1 MFLYIFELI
10 RTFNVYQIILLLV
23 KNVMRIQM
31 HPDITQLIFDFADLG
46 NVTSRKRPKW
56 VYLVIICISAGPLA
70 ESVPWF
76 GISES
81 LNWDD
86 QLLWPNW
93 ASRESTPFACVAV
106 IRNTGHYDSTLETF
120 HGDQNPLQGKPGIL
134 PAAYIL
140 TIILSNY
147 NLLIYGFK
155 LNIVMI

>member
-10 RTFNVYQIILLLV
+10 RTFNIYQI
-23 KNVMRIQM
+23 KNVMRIQTYYSTK
-31 HPDITQLIFDFADLG
+31 IWFLDLG
-46 NVTSRKRPKW
+46 NVTSSKIPRW

-120 HGDQNPLQGKPGIL
+120 HGDQNLLQGKPGIL
-134 PAAYIL
+134 PAA
-140 TIILSNY
+140 
-147 NLLIYGFK
+147 
-155 LNIVMI
+155 